1 MFRIVPIAK
10 YIIIWRK
17 KTITSRQKTKGAINE
32 KRNKI
37 TKIRKIKQSAKAL
50 QFFWLQESFASIK
63 MDPSNDNNVN
73 DNLIRGIEGIIYI
86 SITYGEINIR
96 YIGQIKIPI
105 IPYLSHVFR
114 TDFENVLKR
123 L

>member
-1 MFRIVPIAK
+1 M
-10 YIIIWRK
+10 
-17 KTITSRQKTKGAINE
+17 
-32 KRNKI
+32 
-37 TKIRKIKQSAKAL
+37 
-50 QFFWLQESFASIK
+50 LQESFASIK

-105 IPYLSHVFR
+105 MEVHH
-114 TDFENVLKR
+114 
-123 L
+123 